1 MSATKTG
8 VEFFWNPFNISLVS
22 TKILSAKQSARGTE
36 ARTTKI
42 KASDRKTISASLVSI
57 LFPETRAIARAR
69 AGTHTSKF
77 TCAIY
82 RTREIIAFSRKEKF
96 FIEGFSIEHNYKI
109 L

>member
-1 MSATKTG
+1 MY
-8 VEFFWNPFNISLVS
+8 LVHNYV
-22 TKILSAKQSARGTE
+22 LCYDA
-36 ARTTKI
+36 
-42 KASDRKTISASLVSI
+42 LVMNI

-69 AGTHTSKF
+69 AGTHASKF

-82 RTREIIAFSRKEKF
+82 RTGEIIVFSRNEKF